1 MWHDKD
7 KEYDGKLRHLSDSS
21 TWKLADHMCP
31 NFSFKPRNLRLA
43 LSTNGINPHKS
54 MSSRH
59 SCWPVIM
66 VIYNL
71 PPWLCMKRKFMML
84 SLLISGPRQPGKNI
98 DVYLSPLVDDLKTL
112 WEKGVETYD
121 AHLHK
126 VFTLKAILYGQSM
139 ISLHMETWSI
149 AL

>member
-1 MWHDKD
+1 MKGRRLRRGFLQRFCGISHQSLDSKGCSNPQKPQKHLMWHDKD

-59 SCWPVIM
+59 SCWPDVLI
-66 VIYNL
+66 IYNL
-71 PPWLCMKRKFMML
+71 PP
-84 SLLISGPRQPGKNI
+84 
-98 DVYLSPLVDDLKTL
+98 
-112 WEKGVETYD
+112 
-121 AHLHK
+121 
-126 VFTLKAILYGQSM
+126 
-139 ISLHMETWSI
+139 
-149 AL
+149 